1 MSYLELCWIKMI
13 ESIKMIKLE
22 RDSIKYLKNNSVLL
36 QSEKTQSSQSN
47 VKKGLELLKITVK
60 PSIKLA

>member
-1 MSYLELCWIKMI
+1 MI

>member
-1 MSYLELCWIKMI
+1 MI

-36 QSEKTQSSQSN
+36 QSEKTQSTQSN

-60 PSIKLA
+60 PFCFFDNVLNIQRNF